1 VTVSKLKMHQ
11 RQRLLGLTADRLGL
25 ALHTVDLCFRGQLLE
40 EGERGKERKGEWERE
55 ISEL

>member
-1 VTVSKLKMHQ
+1 MHQ
-11 RQRLLGLTADRLGL
+11 RQRWLGLTADGLGL